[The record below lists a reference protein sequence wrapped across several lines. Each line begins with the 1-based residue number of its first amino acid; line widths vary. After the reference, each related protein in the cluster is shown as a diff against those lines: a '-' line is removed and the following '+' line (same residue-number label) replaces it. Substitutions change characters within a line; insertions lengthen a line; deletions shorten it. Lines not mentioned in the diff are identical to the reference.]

1 MKTRYSLSA
10 FIVLISVILFS
21 CNSTAYYGNLSSKEF
36 NQDEVATKNIQNL
49 PLVDYLRRVPG
60 VTVSGHGSNLD
71 ISIRGLATIN
81 GTNSPLFVIDNDPI
95 GNSYSQAAALV
106 DTNDIR
112 SVLVLKDAVSTTSYG
127 TRGSN
132 GVIMI
137 KTKKRESKS

>member
-1 MKTRYSLSA
+1 MKTRSTLST
-10 FIVLISVILFS
+10 LIILVSMILFS
-21 CNSTAYYGNLSSKEF
+21 CNSTAYYGNLSSNEF
-36 NQDEVATKNIQNL
+36 NGDEVKTKNIQNL

-60 VTVSGHGSNLD
+60 LTVSGNGGSIK

-95 GNSYSQAAALV
+95 GNNYSRAASMV
-106 DTNDIR
+106 DTNDIK

-137 KTKKRESKS
+137 KTKKRDSKS

>member
-1 MKTRYSLSA
+1 MISTNK
-10 FIVLISVILFS
+10 FSVIILLVSLALFS
-21 CNSTAYYGNLSSKEF
+21 CNRSAYYGNLTSQEF
-36 NQDEVATKNIQNL
+36 NKDEVKTKNIQNL

-60 VTVSGHGSNLD
+60 LSVSGQGSNVD
-71 ISIRGLATIN
+71 VSIRGLATIN
-81 GTNSPLFVIDNDPI
+81 GINSPLYVIDNDPI
-95 GNSYSQAAALV
+95 GNNYNQAASMV

-112 SVLVLKDAVSTTSYG
+112 SVSVLKDAVSTISYG

>member
-1 MKTRYSLSA
+1 MKTRNILTALGMSLCT
-10 FIVLISVILFS
+10 ILVS
-21 CNSTAYYGNLSSKEF
+21 CNSSAYYGNLSSNEF
-36 NQDEVATKNIQNL
+36 NKDEVKTKNIQNL

-60 VTVSGHGSNLD
+60 LTVSGHGGNVD

-81 GTNSPLFVIDNDPI
+81 GENSPLFVIDNDPI
-95 GNSYSQAAALV
+95 GNNYNQAASMV

-112 SVLVLKDAVSTTSYG
+112 SVLVLKDAVSTISYG

-137 KTKKRESKS
+137 KTKKQESKS

>member
-1 MKTRYSLSA
+1 MNAAAKLPA
-10 FIVLISVILFS
+10 IVMLISMTLAS
-21 CNSTAYYGNLSSKEF
+21 CTSSAYYGNLSANAF
-36 NQDEVATKNIQNL
+36 NKDEVKSGNIQNL

-60 VTVSGHGSNLD
+60 LTVSGQGSSVD
-71 ISIRGLATIN
+71 ISIRGLATIT
-81 GTNSPLFVIDNDPI
+81 GINSPLYVIDNDPI
-95 GNSYSQAAALV
+95 GNSYYQAAAMV
-106 DTNDIR
+106 DTNDIS

>member
-1 MKTRYSLSA
+1 MKTIHKVSV
-10 FIVLISVILFS
+10 FIILVMMTLTS
-21 CNSTAYYGNLSSKEF
+21 CGSTAYYGNLSGNKF
-36 NQDEVATKNIQNL
+36 NQDEVKTKNIQNL

-60 VTVSGHGSNLD
+60 LTVSGYGANVD

-81 GTNSPLFVIDNDPI
+81 GVNSPLYVIDNDPI
-95 GNSYSQAAALV
+95 GNNYNQAASMV
-106 DTNDIR
+106 DTNDIK

-137 KTKKRESKS
+137 KTKKQGSKS